1 MKESSWSGGRNGE
14 ERERPRERFGITVAL
29 VVNQF

>member
-1 MKESSWSGGRNGE
+1 MKESSWSGGRKGE

-29 VVNQF
+29 FVT